1 MRALQ
6 KAKGAEKELLQKVID
21 HKGIERSEIENYKNL
36 YIKLGILKDAK
47 KEIEHYT
54 KLAIES
60 LASLRNKEGQQ
71 LMIWLANALINRNK

>member
-1 MRALQ
+1 D
-6 KAKGAEKELLQKVID
+6 KELLQKVID

-47 KEIEHYT
+47 KEIEQYS

-60 LASLRNKEGQQ
+60 LSSLRNKEGQQ